1 MDIRLRVEKLFGNMV
16 TVKMNRMLLR
26 IEYDGTPFVGWQTQE
41 NGNSIQKELEV
52 AAQKLIGEPTHI
64 QGAGRTDSGV
74 HAVGQAA
81 HLDVPLNYS
90 THSVMMGLNS
100 YLKGLPISVLSA
112 TKVGSEF
119 SARFDAI
126 ERHYLYRILIRR
138 APPSLNAYRVWHLK
152 NELDYEAMNIAAQ
165 YLVGKHDFTS
175 FRASQ
180 CQALSPIRT
189 MKTLK
194 INKVDDEIHVIA
206 IAKSFLHNQIRNIT
220 GTLVEI
226 GKRKWMPEKLK
237 DILQAKNRQAAG
249 PSAPPHG
256 LYLKDVI
263 YPENSFIRE
272 N

>member
-1 MDIRLRVEKLFGNMV
+1 
-16 TVKMNRMLLR
+16 MLLR

-112 TKVGSEF
+112 TKVGGEF

-138 APPSLNAYRVWHLK
+138 APPSLNAFRVWHLK
-152 NELDYEAMNIAAQ
+152 NELDYEAMNIAAE

-175 FRASQ
+175 FRAAA
-180 CQALSPIRT
+180 CQAKSPV
-189 MKTLK
+189 KTLTDLR
-194 INKVDDEIHVIA
+194 ISKVEDEIHIEA
-206 IAKSFLHNQIRNIT
+206 YARSFLHHQVRNIV
-220 GTLVEI
+220 GTLKLVGE
-226 GKRKWMPEKLK
+226 GKWDRT
-237 DILQAKNRQAAG
+237 DILSALAARDRSAAG
-249 PSAPPHG
+249 PTAPATG
-256 LYLKDVI
+256 LYLMAVI
-263 YPENSFIRE
+263 Y
-272 N
+272 